1 MIDTS
6 QPSQTAS
13 PIDASI
19 IVCSYNRSAS
29 LQQTLLAL
37 QRLSVGE
44 EIGWEVLIVDNNS
57 TDDTRTVAEDFCRRF
72 PRARYCYE
80 PNQGLSFARN
90 RGVVQAQGEILL
102 FTDDDVCP
110 EPEWLQHILDGM
122 AREGCDA
129 CGGYIAPVWEVPPP
143 AWLTER
149 FYGFLALRT
158 SRHDTFPVTDS
169 VDFPFG
175 ANMAFRRSVFEA
187 HGAFDV
193 TRGRKGSALSSGEDG
208 ELFDRLL
215 RRGVKIMF
223 FGDARV
229 HHRIEAFRVTKRYF
243 RRWRFQT
250 SRNLAESRGMPGARR
265 VAGIPLYIFPQLM
278 RACTN
283 AIRARFT
290 RPADEAF
297 QSEMIV
303 WHFLG
308 LMRGLLQKR
317 KGIDGPDARMAAQ
330 RDGD

>member
-1 MIDTS
+1 MVRTS
-6 QPSQTAS
+6 QPAQRAA

-29 LQQTLLAL
+29 LQQTLLAIE
-37 QRLSVGE
+37 RLLVRE
-44 EIGWEVLIVDNNS
+44 DLGWEVLIVDNNS

-72 PRARYCYE
+72 PRGRYCYE

-90 RGVVQAQGEILL
+90 RGIAEARGEILV

-110 EPEWLQHILDGM
+110 ESEWLQRIVDGM

-129 CGGYIAPVWEVPPP
+129 CGGYISPVWEIAPP

-158 SRHDTFPVTDS
+158 SRADTFQVTDS
-169 VDFPFG
+169 ADFPFG
-175 ANMAFRRSVFEA
+175 ANMAFRRRVFEA
-187 HGAFDV
+187 HGTFDV
-193 TRGRKGSALSSGEDG
+193 TRGRKGSELSSGEDG
-208 ELFDRLL
+208 EFFDRLL
-215 RRGVKIMF
+215 RRGAKIMF

-229 HHRIEAFRVTKRYF
+229 HHRIEAFRVTKRYL

-250 SRNLAESRGMPGARR
+250 SRNLAKSRGMPGTRR
-265 VAGIPLYIFPQLM
+265 LGGIPLYVFPQLV
-278 RACTN
+278 RACVS
-283 AIRARFT
+283 AVRARFT

-297 QSEMIV
+297 HSEMIV

-308 LMRGLLQKR
+308 LMRGLLQNRKR
-317 KGIDGPDARMAAQ
+317 TDPDACMAAP
-330 RDGD
+330 RNGD